1 MSRANGIECDPL
13 RVNRAGSTLES
24 DEYERRQTE
33 L

>member
-13 RVNRAGSTLES
+13 RNGRAASPLES